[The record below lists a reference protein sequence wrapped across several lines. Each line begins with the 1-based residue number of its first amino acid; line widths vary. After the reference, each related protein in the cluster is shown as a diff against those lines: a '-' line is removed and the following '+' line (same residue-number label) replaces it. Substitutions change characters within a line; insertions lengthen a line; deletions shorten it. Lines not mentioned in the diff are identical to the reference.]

1 MAVSRLTADIANTIK
16 CYGMQIGQSFQD
28 TSCLIQTFLG
38 YMRQQAFSVI
48 EMQQVFALFS
58 DGLKGSC
65 SGKKVEYFQ
74 NMQRTVWEV
83 MENPGWIY
91 FENNTKR
98 NRIKNQGNAKHLQLQ
113 LTRNTALEMKI
124 LDQLVDLAPA
134 EAQPNVLRT
143 CTACH
148 KSDCAP
154 LITCDG
160 ACCLNRY
167 HYACVNLTSKKVR
180 QMNNFFCQDCKTKT
194 TKRTSTPIP
203 KQQPSSNPDQS
214 KKRHLPFLRPVDRK
228 KQRNDSAAAIGAANS
243 TAVPYRAKIPTVSMP
258 GALAKKTHIPPSPI
272 SFPPSA
278 GHSQTIV
285 NLTSSIKLF
294 VHRDANLGMQ
304 LVQKVHQ
311 EFKNPPG
318 PEAFIEV
325 LPSKGK
331 ILLF

>member
-1 MAVSRLTADIANTIK
+1 ME
-16 CYGMQIGQSFQD
+16 QSK
-28 TSCLIQTFLG
+28 TRYKRYYC
-38 YMRQQAFSVI
+38 
-48 EMQQVFALFS
+48 
-58 DGLKGSC
+58 KSC
-65 SGKKVEYFQ
+65 SLRIEQRQFKAKKKQ
-74 NMQRTVWEV
+74 
-83 MENPGWIY
+83 
-91 FENNTKR
+91 
-98 NRIKNQGNAKHLQLQ
+98 
-113 LTRNTALEMKI
+113 
-124 LDQLVDLAPA
+124 
-134 EAQPNVLRT
+134 
-143 CTACH
+143 
-148 KSDCAP
+148 
-154 LITCDG
+154 
-160 ACCLNRY
+160 
-167 HYACVNLTSKKVR
+167 
-180 QMNNFFCQDCKTKT
+180 
-194 TKRTSTPIP
+194 P
-203 KQQPSSNPDQS
+203 KQAAAKDPPPKKQKVVLEDS
-214 KKRHLPFLRPVDRK
+214 KKRHLLSLHPVDHK

-258 GALAKKTHIPPSPI
+258 DALAKKTHIPPSPI